1 MGKPFAYTA
10 TEKGVCDMIFL
21 PYDRQAAVD
30 YAHRWAF
37 GRNPAF
43 YDFSEI
49 GGDCTNFASQCLYAG
64 TGVMNFTPEFGWYYI
79 SAEDRAPAWTGVT
92 YFWDFMTRDQLSQ
105 GPWGI
110 KSTINFLRPGDFVQI
125 RFQESGDVFAH
136 TPVIVSVGT
145 PPTLSNILV
154 AAHSNDADNRP
165 LDTYENVEEM
175 RFLHI
180 LGTAVGSN
188 PREEQEGRGSAI

>member
-1 MGKPFAYTA
+1 
-10 TEKGVCDMIFL
+10 MIVL
-21 PYDRQAAVD
+21 PYNRRAAVE
-30 YAHRWAF
+30 YAHKWAF

-64 TGVMNFTPEFGWYYI
+64 GGIMNYAPDGWYYI
-79 SAEDRAPAWTGVT
+79 DPNNRAPAWTGVVF
-92 YFWDFMTRDQLSQ
+92 FWDFMTRGEFST

-110 KSTINFLRPGDFVQI
+110 STTPNLIRPGDFVQI
-125 RFQESGDVFAH
+125 RFKESGDIFAH
-136 TPVIVSVGT
+136 TPVVVSVGN
-145 PPTLSNILV
+145 PPSLSSILV

-165 LDTYENVEEM
+165 LSTYENVDEL

-180 LGTAVGSN
+180 LGIFQQEEETQG
-188 PREEQEGRGSAI
+188 REKTQREGPE